1 MNDFIGGS
9 VMVNLAAIAQT
20 SEPAV
25 LTVDLDFKQFFVSLV
40 ESAYRDGSSIEEIY
54 TDIAKL
60 KTELV
65 IPDLDSFPLKEW
77 ALQTYWAM
85 EKRGSQN
92 QTAVAVCGLCGK
104 IAPERELNC
113 AKFCPYSA

>member
-1 MNDFIGGS
+1 
-9 VMVNLAAIAQT
+9 MVNFAAIAQT
-20 SEPAV
+20 PETKV
-25 LTVDLDFKQFFVSLV
+25 LEIDLDFKQFFVSLV
-40 ESAYRDGSSIEEIY
+40 EAAYREGRSLEEIY
-54 TDIAKL
+54 ADIAKL
-60 KTELV
+60 KSELIV
-65 IPDLDSFPLKEW
+65 PDLESFPLKEW

>member
-1 MNDFIGGS
+1 
-9 VMVNLAAIAQT
+9 MVNFAAIAQT
-20 SEPAV
+20 PEPAV
-25 LTVDLDFKQFFVSLV
+25 LSVDLDFKQFFVSLI
-40 ESAYRDGSSIEEIY
+40 ESAYREGRSLEEIY
-54 TDIAKL
+54 SDIAKL

-85 EKRGSQN
+85 EKRGPQN
-92 QTAVAVCGLCGK
+92 ETSVVVCGLCGK

>member
-1 MNDFIGGS
+1 
-9 VMVNLAAIAQT
+9 MVNFAAIAQAPE
-20 SEPAV
+20 SKV
-25 LTVDLDFKQFFVSLV
+25 LEIDLDFKQFFVSLV
-40 ESAYRDGSSIEEIY
+40 ESAYREGRSLEEIY
-54 TDIAKL
+54 ADIAKL
-60 KTELV
+60 KTELIV
-65 IPDLDSFPLKEW
+65 PDLESFPLKEW

-85 EKRGSQN
+85 EKRGVQN

>member
-1 MNDFIGGS
+1 
-9 VMVNLAAIAQT
+9 MVNFAAIAQT
-20 SEPAV
+20 PEAKV
-25 LTVDLDFKQFFVSLV
+25 LEIDLDFKQFFVSLV
-40 ESAYRDGSSIEEIY
+40 ESAYREGRSLEEIY

-65 IPDLDSFPLKEW
+65 VPDLESFPLKEW

-85 EKRGSQN
+85 EKRGVQN
-92 QTAVAVCGLCGK
+92 QAAVAVCGLCGK

-113 AKFCPYSA
+113 ANFCPYSA

>member
-1 MNDFIGGS
+1 
-9 VMVNLAAIAQT
+9 MVNFAAIAQT
-20 SEPAV
+20 PEAKV
-25 LTVDLDFKQFFVSLV
+25 LEIDLDFKQFFVSLV
-40 ESAYRDGSSIEEIY
+40 ESAYREGRSLEEIY

-65 IPDLDSFPLKEW
+65 VPDLESFPLKEW

-85 EKRGSQN
+85 EKRGVQN

-113 AKFCPYSA
+113 ANFCPYSA

>member
-1 MNDFIGGS
+1 
-9 VMVNLAAIAQT
+9 MVNLAEITQAPERSVFA
-20 SEPAV
+20 
-25 LTVDLDFKQFFVSLV
+25 VDLDFKQFFVSLV
-40 ESAYRDGSSIEEIY
+40 ESAYREGLSLDAIY
-54 TDIAKL
+54 IDIAKL

-65 IPDLDSFPLKEW
+65 IPDLENFPLKEW

-85 EKRGSQN
+85 EKRGVQN
-92 QTAVAVCGLCGK
+92 QAAVAVCGLCGK

>member
-1 MNDFIGGS
+1 
-9 VMVNLAAIAQT
+9 MVNFAAIAQT
-20 SEPAV
+20 PEAKV
-25 LTVDLDFKQFFVSLV
+25 LEIDLDFKQFFVSLV
-40 ESAYRDGSSIEEIY
+40 ESAYREGRSLEEIY

-60 KTELV
+60 KKELIV
-65 IPDLDSFPLKEW
+65 PDLESFPLKEW

-85 EKRGSQN
+85 EKRGVQN

-113 AKFCPYSA
+113 ANFCPYSV

>member
-1 MNDFIGGS
+1 MANF
-9 VMVNLAAIAQT
+9 AAIAQT
-20 SEPAV
+20 PEAKV
-25 LTVDLDFKQFFVSLV
+25 LEIDLDFKQFFVSLV
-40 ESAYRDGSSIEEIY
+40 ESAYREGRSLEEIY

-65 IPDLDSFPLKEW
+65 VPDLESFPLKEW

-85 EKRGSQN
+85 EKRGVQN

-113 AKFCPYSA
+113 ANFCPYSA

>member
-1 MNDFIGGS
+1 
-9 VMVNLAAIAQT
+9 MVNLAAIAQT

-25 LTVDLDFKQFFVSLV
+25 LDVDLDFKQFFVSLV
-40 ESAYRDGSSIEEIY
+40 ESAYREGNSLEQIY
-54 TDIAKL
+54 ADIAKL

-85 EKRGSQN
+85 EKRGIQSG
-92 QTAVAVCGLCGK
+92 TDVIVCGLCGK